1 MTAIESKV
9 SDLLNNGFD
18 VGSPLA
24 GESEAR
30 GGGTMQ
36 EYENAILYNHPAIGC
51 FEVHGLI
58 LQKYNESGG
67 VEASAL
73 GYPTSDEMD
82 NPDVEQGR
90 MNTFQFG
97 KIIWSAEDGAVIVSD
112 DPSSG
117 NNASPEDNSGD
128 EDNWF
133 ENLPKKIVVKLKN
146 ESSFASA
153 ETLNLSDLVKSNDL
167 DNLSF
172 EKMYAEE
179 DSAYLNDLGN
189 TAKENDGDY
198 IPPDFSTYFSVD
210 VPKDTNTEAVISQL
224 QQNAEV
230 EFAYEELPPVE
241 CLVNPSDDPAAIFQ
255 NYMFAAPVGIDATSA
270 WDKNITGSGIQII
283 DIEHG
288 WDLSHEDLPASIPLT
303 GFNNLSAHGTAV
315 LGEICAVDNDKG
327 IVGIASDS
335 GIQVVSIFKS
345 KFSFSTENAL
355 KEAIKK
361 CSAGDIILI
370 ELQDPSLFPIE
381 IVPGVFQLME
391 LATKAN
397 IIIIE
402 PAGNGGFDL
411 DKYKFFLNGKNIFK
425 RTSTDFKDSG
435 SIMVGAASSADPH
448 TRMSFSN
455 FGSRIDCYAWGENVE
470 TLGNKNTY
478 INNFNGTSS
487 ASPIITGAAALL
499 QQHNVETKG
508 NRLTPAEMRNILS
521 DATKGTAS
529 ANPAL
534 DRIGVMPD
542 LSKTIQ

>member
-24 GESEAR
+24 GESETR

-36 EYENAILYNHPAIGC
+36 EYENAILYHHPAIGC
-51 FEVHGLI
+51 FELHGMI

-67 VEASAL
+67 VEASSL

-82 NPDVEQGR
+82 NLDVVEGR

-97 KIIWSAEDGAVIVSD
+97 KITWSADKGAMITPD
-112 DPSSG
+112 DAGDSP
-117 NNASPEDNSGD
+117 SPEDNSGD

-133 ENLPKKIVVKLKN
+133 ENLPKKIVVKLNN
-146 ESSFASA
+146 ESSLASF
-153 ETLNLSDLVKSNDL
+153 ETLNLSDLVQSNEL
-167 DNLSF
+167 DNIVF

-189 TAKENDGDY
+189 VAKDKDSDY
-198 IPPDFSTYFSVD
+198 IPPDFNTYLSVD
-210 VPKDTNTEAVISQL
+210 VPKDVNIEGVISQL
-224 QQNAEV
+224 QQNPEV

-241 CLVNPSDDPAAIFQ
+241 CQVNASDDPAAIFQ

-288 WDLSHEDLPASIPLT
+288 WDLSHEDLPAGIPLT
-303 GFNNLSAHGTAV
+303 GFNNLSSHGTAV

-361 CSAGDIILI
+361 CLAGDIILI

-391 LATKAN
+391 LATKAG

-478 INNFNGTSS
+478 INDFNGTSS

-499 QQHNVETKG
+499 QQHNVETTG
-508 NRLTPAEMRNILS
+508 NRLTPSEMRNILS
-521 DATKGTAS
+521 DTTKGTAS
-529 ANPAL
+529 ANPAQ

-542 LSKTIQ
+542 LSKIIL